1 MVRAYK
7 VKGEKRK
14 KKGENYD
21 KEEEIEVPLEEEEST
36 KRMKTEH
43 TAADTEAAERVVD
56 LLSGI
61 PVVAADQTN
70 KAGVIFIIERASLEI
85 AKIGKTYQLLNSDEH
100 SNFLKKN
107 GRNPSDY
114 RPDIAHQ
121 INGNQQ
127 EVDGSNFCQ
136 LFVEMGGGMSW
147 SDSECVLE
155 LGSIDGIAAM
165 LSILDS
171 RVNKAGRLKALYVR
185 TEKGV
190 LFEVKP
196 HVRIPRTFK
205 RFAGIMLQLLQK
217 LSITAVGKREKLLR
231 VIKNPVTQYLPI
243 DCRKIGFSH
252 SSEKL
257 VDIQDYVNGVNND
270 TNLVFVV
277 GAMAHGK
284 IDKDYVE
291 DYLSISDYPLSA
303 AYCISM
309 ITNAMERK
317 WKIL

>member
-1 MVRAYK
+1 MVF
-7 VKGEKRK
+7 K
-14 KKGENYD
+14 KAKTTF
-21 KEEEIEVPLEEEEST
+21 ES
-36 KRMKTEH
+36 
-43 TAADTEAAERVVD
+43 
-56 LLSGI
+56 SGLKL
-61 PVVAADQTN
+61 N
-70 KAGVIFIIERASLEI
+70 
-85 AKIGKTYQLLNSDEH
+85 TYQLLNSDEH

-107 GRNPSDY
+107 GLNPPDY

-121 INGNQQ
+121 
-127 EVDGSNFCQ
+127 
-136 LFVEMGGGMSW
+136 
-147 SDSECVLE
+147 
-155 LGSIDGIAAM
+155 
-165 LSILDS
+165 
-171 RVNKAGRLKALYVR
+171 

-217 LSITAVGKREKLLR
+217 LSITAVG
-231 VIKNPVTQYLPI
+231 
-243 DCRKIGFSH
+243 FSH

-270 TNLVFVV
+270 TNLVYVV
-277 GAMAHGK
+277 GAMIHGN

-291 DYLSISDYPLSA
+291 DYLSISYYPLSA

-309 ITNAMERK
+309 ITNAVERK

>member
-1 MVRAYK
+1 MGRAYK

-21 KEEEIEVPLEEEEST
+21 KEEEIEERLEELEST
-36 KRMKTEH
+36 KRVKTEH

-61 PVVAADQTN
+61 PVVATDQTN
-70 KAGVIFIIERASLEI
+70 KPGVIFIIERASLEI

-121 INGNQQ
+121 
-127 EVDGSNFCQ
+127 
-136 LFVEMGGGMSW
+136 
-147 SDSECVLE
+147 
-155 LGSIDGIAAM
+155 AM

-257 VDIQDYVNGVNND
+257 VDIQDYVNDVNND

-277 GAMAHGK
+277 CSSVILYRQLH
-284 IDKDYVE
+284 YV
-291 DYLSISDYPLSA
+291 
-303 AYCISM
+303 
-309 ITNAMERK
+309 
-317 WKIL
+317 

>member
-1 MVRAYK
+1 MVRSYK
-7 VKGEKRK
+7 VRGEKRK
-14 KKGENYD
+14 KKEENYD
-21 KEEEIEVPLEEEEST
+21 KEEIEESIVIE
-36 KRMKTEH
+36 KRAKTEEH

-61 PVVAADQTN
+61 PVVAADQSTN
-70 KAGVIFIIERASLEI
+70 KPGVIFIIERASLEI
-85 AKIGKTYQLLNSDEH
+85 AKVGKSYQLLNSDEH

-121 INGNQQ
+121 
-127 EVDGSNFCQ
+127 
-136 LFVEMGGGMSW
+136 
-147 SDSECVLE
+147 
-155 LGSIDGIAAM
+155 AM

-243 DCRKIGFSH
+243 DCQKIGFSH

-257 VDIQDYVNGVNND
+257 VDIQDYVNGINND
-270 TNLVFVV
+270 MNLVFVV

-309 ITNAMERK
+309 ITNSVERK

>member
-7 VKGEKRK
+7 LKGQKRK
-14 KKGENYD
+14 KKAEKYD
-21 KEEEIEVPLEEEEST
+21 REEEIEQSSEEETAETS
-36 KRMKTEH
+36 KKAKTEG
-43 TAADTEAAERVVD
+43 TAADEEEAEKVVD
-56 LLSGI
+56 LLAGI
-61 PVVAADQTN
+61 PVVSAEQS
-70 KAGVIFIIERASLEI
+70 KKPGIIFILERASLEI

-100 SNFLKKN
+100 ANFLKRN
-107 GRNPSDY
+107 NRNPAEY

-121 INGNQQ
+121 
-127 EVDGSNFCQ
+127 
-136 LFVEMGGGMSW
+136 
-147 SDSECVLE
+147 
-155 LGSIDGIAAM
+155 AM
-165 LSILDS
+165 LMILDS
-171 RVNKAGRLKALYVR
+171 RLNKAGRLKALYVR

-205 RFAGIMLQLLQK
+205 RFSGIMLQLLQK
-217 LSITAVGKREKLLR
+217 LNITAVGKREKLLR

-257 VDIQDYVNGVNND
+257 VDIHDYVANVDND
-270 TNLVFVV
+270 MNLVFVV

-291 DYLSISDYPLSA
+291 DYISISDYPLSA

-309 ITNAMERK
+309 ITNALERK
-317 WKIL
+317 WKML

>member
-1 MVRAYK
+1 MVRPYK

-14 KKGENYD
+14 KKEENYD
-21 KEEEIEVPLEEEEST
+21 KEEEIEQSASA
-36 KRMKTEH
+36 KRVKTEH
-43 TAADTEAAERVVD
+43 TVADTEAAERVVD
-56 LLSGI
+56 LLAGI
-61 PVVAADQTN
+61 PVVSTDQST
-70 KAGVIFIIERASLEI
+70 KPGVIFIIERASLEI

-107 GRNPSDY
+107 NRNPSDY

-121 INGNQQ
+121 
-127 EVDGSNFCQ
+127 
-136 LFVEMGGGMSW
+136 
-147 SDSECVLE
+147 
-155 LGSIDGIAAM
+155 AM
-165 LSILDS
+165 LTILDS
-171 RVNKAGRLKALYVR
+171 RINKAGRLKALYVR

-205 RFAGIMLQLLQK
+205 RFAVQLLQK

-231 VIKNPVTQYLPI
+231 VIKNPVSQYLPI

-257 VDIQDYVNGVNND
+257 VDIQDYVNGISND
-270 TNLVFVV
+270 MNLVFMV

-284 IDKDYVE
+284 IDKEYVE
-291 DYLSISDYPLSA
+291 DYISVSDYPLSA

-309 ITNAMERK
+309 ITNAVERK

>member
-1 MVRAYK
+1 MGGDRGRGF
-7 VKGEKRK
+7 GETRKRRGAMEKRGGNGEGFELGEERRK

-36 KRMKTEH
+36 KRVKTEH

-121 INGNQQ
+121 
-127 EVDGSNFCQ
+127 
-136 LFVEMGGGMSW
+136 
-147 SDSECVLE
+147 
-155 LGSIDGIAAM
+155 AM

>member
-1 MVRAYK
+1 
-7 VKGEKRK
+7 
-14 KKGENYD
+14 
-21 KEEEIEVPLEEEEST
+21 
-36 KRMKTEH
+36 
-43 TAADTEAAERVVD
+43 VV
-56 LLSGI
+56 SPHFPFTPI
-61 PVVAADQTN
+61 KPN
-70 KAGVIFIIERASLEI
+70 IFIIERASLEI

-100 SNFLKKN
+100 SNFLKEN
-107 GRNPSDY
+107 GLNPPDY

-121 INGNQQ
+121 
-127 EVDGSNFCQ
+127 VMQ
-136 LFVEMGGGMSW
+136 LVKNPVPSFP
-147 SDSECVLE
+147 
-155 LGSIDGIAAM
+155 
-165 LSILDS
+165 
-171 RVNKAGRLKALYVR
+171 NNALYVK

-231 VIKNPVTQYLPI
+231 VIRNPVTQYLPI

-270 TNLVFVV
+270 TNLVYVV
-277 GAMAHGK
+277 GAMTHGN

-291 DYLSISDYPLSA
+291 DYLSISYYPLSA

-309 ITNAMERK
+309 ITNAVERK

>member
-1 MVRAYK
+1 MVRPYK

-21 KEEEIEVPLEEEEST
+21 KEEEIAPPVEEEST
-36 KRMKTEH
+36 KRVKTEH
-43 TAADTEAAERVVD
+43 TAAADTEAAERVVD
-56 LLSGI
+56 LLAGI
-61 PVVAADQTN
+61 PVVANDQTN
-70 KAGVIFIIERASLEI
+70 KPGVIFIIERASLEI

-121 INGNQQ
+121 
-127 EVDGSNFCQ
+127 
-136 LFVEMGGGMSW
+136 
-147 SDSECVLE
+147 
-155 LGSIDGIAAM
+155 AM
-165 LSILDS
+165 LTILDS

-257 VDIQDYVNGVNND
+257 VDIQEYVNGINND
-270 TNLVFVV
+270 MNLVFVV

-284 IDKDYVE
+284 IDRDYVE

-309 ITNAMERK
+309 SMPHLTTVNTY
-317 WKIL
+317 ILLPLDTKHQVHAYAN

>member
-1 MVRAYK
+1 MVRSYK
-7 VKGEKRK
+7 LRGEKRIK
-14 KKGENYD
+14 KEENYD
-21 KEEEIEVPLEEEEST
+21 KEEIEESIVLE
-36 KRMKTEH
+36 KRAKTEEH
-43 TAADTEAAERVVD
+43 TAAADTEAAERVVD

-61 PVVAADQTN
+61 PVVAADESTN
-70 KAGVIFIIERASLEI
+70 KPGVIFIIERASLEI
-85 AKIGKTYQLLNSDEH
+85 AKVGKSYQLLNSDEH

-121 INGNQQ
+121 
-127 EVDGSNFCQ
+127 
-136 LFVEMGGGMSW
+136 
-147 SDSECVLE
+147 
-155 LGSIDGIAAM
+155 AM

-243 DCRKIGFSH
+243 DCQKIGFSH

-257 VDIQDYVNGVNND
+257 VDIQDYVNGINND
-270 TNLVFVV
+270 MNLVFVV

-309 ITNAMERK
+309 ITNSVEHK

>member
-1 MVRAYK
+1 MVRPYK

-14 KKGENYD
+14 NKGENYD
-21 KEEEIEVPLEEEEST
+21 KEEIEEPLEEEST
-36 KRMKTEH
+36 GSDKRAKTEH
-43 TAADTEAAERVVD
+43 TAANTEAAERVVD
-56 LLSGI
+56 LLAGI
-61 PVVAADQTN
+61 PVVATDQST
-70 KAGVIFIIERASLEI
+70 KPGVIFIIERASLEI
-85 AKIGKTYQLLNSDEH
+85 AKIG
-100 SNFLKKN
+100 
-107 GRNPSDY
+107 
-114 RPDIAHQ
+114 
-121 INGNQQ
+121 
-127 EVDGSNFCQ
+127 
-136 LFVEMGGGMSW
+136 
-147 SDSECVLE
+147 
-155 LGSIDGIAAM
+155 AM
-165 LSILDS
+165 LSVLDS

-190 LFEVKP
+190 LLEVKP

-243 DCRKIGFSH
+243 NCRKIGFSH

-270 TNLVFVV
+270 MDLVFVV

-309 ITNAMERK
+309 ITNAVERK

>member
-21 KEEEIEVPLEEEEST
+21 KEEIEEQLEEEPKVSE
-36 KRMKTEH
+36 KRAKMEH

-56 LLSGI
+56 LLAGI
-61 PVVAADQTN
+61 PVVATDQTS
-70 KAGVIFIIERASLEI
+70 KPGVIFIIERASLEI

-121 INGNQQ
+121 
-127 EVDGSNFCQ
+127 
-136 LFVEMGGGMSW
+136 
-147 SDSECVLE
+147 
-155 LGSIDGIAAM
+155 AM

-171 RVNKAGRLKALYVR
+171 RVNKAGRLKALYVK

-291 DYLSISDYPLSA
+291 DYLSVSDYPLSA

-309 ITNAMERK
+309 ITNAVERK